1 MCHSFPEPR
10 LGSVSEDQLLGT
22 DTQLLAS
29 LGPAQMDGFAIIH
42 TSQQPFL
49 HYWKLPPIV
58 PKAEFNLQF
67 PQ

>member
-10 LGSVSEDQLLGT
+10 LGSVTEDQLLGT

-29 LGPAQMDGFAIIH
+29 LGPAQMDGFAITH

-49 HYWKLPPIV
+49 HY
-58 PKAEFNLQF
+58 
-67 PQ
+67 